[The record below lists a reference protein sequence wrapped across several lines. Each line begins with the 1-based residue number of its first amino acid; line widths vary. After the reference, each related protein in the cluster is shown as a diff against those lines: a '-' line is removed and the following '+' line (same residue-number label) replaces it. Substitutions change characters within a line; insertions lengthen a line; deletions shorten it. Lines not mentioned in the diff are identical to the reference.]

1 MMPSPRQPDEPQNPA
16 TGGHAG
22 CRLNLLLSSGGWQSD
37 PWVERLPR
45 LLEPMGVR
53 SHQATTGAE
62 ATRII
67 QSTPIHVAVV
77 DLALP
82 LDTGA
87 DSDPELQEGGPRLL
101 EILVRLASPPPVVV
115 IKRRRTLRDE
125 ARDIAAALRMGAF
138 AVVDRPREAQDLNVM
153 LEVLRRC
160 LERHYRGKWPV

>member
-1 MMPSPRQPDEPQNPA
+1 M
-16 TGGHAG
+16 
-22 CRLNLLLSSGGWQSD
+22 D

-67 QSTPIHVAVV
+67 TSVPIHMAVV

-82 LDTGA
+82 LDAGTDA
-87 DSDPELQEGGPRLL
+87 DPDLAEGGPRLL
-101 EILVRLASPPPVVV
+101 ELLARLASPPPVVV
-115 IKRRRTLRDE
+115 VKRRRTQRDE
-125 ARDIAAALRMGAF
+125 TRDIAAALRLGAF
-138 AVVDRPREAQDLNVM
+138 AVVDRPREAQDLNLM

-160 LERHYRGKWPV
+160 LERHYRGRWPA